1 MEASKPA
8 RSGVLNCILARSR
21 VHACEL
27 CQRDFTYVD
36 DIVEGVV
43 RVIGRPPADCGTG
56 AKYKVY
62 NIGNSEPVQRLEFVG
77 TLQRVLVE
85 EGVLPA
91 DYDFEAH
98 RELVPMQPGDV
109 VATYA
114 DATKLQSDFGY
125 CPNTSLEDGLRAFA
139 KWCKDYYV
147 C

>member
-1 MEASKPA
+1 MAAHRRIAAPGQNT
-8 RSGVLNCILARSR
+8 RSITSVTRNRFSGS
-21 VHACEL
+21 
-27 CQRDFTYVD
+27 
-36 DIVEGVV
+36 
-43 RVIGRPPADCGTG
+43 
-56 AKYKVY
+56 
-62 NIGNSEPVQRLEFVG
+62 S

-114 DATKLQSDFGY
+114 DATELQSDFGY
-125 CPNTSLEDGLRAFA
+125 CPNTRLEDGLRAFA